1 MMTPDELR
9 ALADALDGCNPYR
22 DSSAVYSVAAYLR
35 AQADAQPVA
44 WRYWREGD
52 AESDWGISSFRE
64 GCELAVRVEPL
75 YAAPAPTNAQREP
88 LSDEQTRALLAE
100 VERLRAAVT
109 ALVPIVEK
117 ERARLAINQ
126 QKAPERMASS
136 YDGLIAPLD
145 AALRLAGINM
155 RSKE

>member
-1 MMTPDELR
+1 MPADDLIALLR
-9 ALADALDGCNPYR
+9 NPAR
-22 DSSAVYSVAAYLR
+22 GASATTR
-35 AQADAQPVA
+35 
-44 WRYWREGD
+44 
-52 AESDWGISSFRE
+52 
-64 GCELAVRVEPL
+64 
-75 YAAPAPTNAQREP
+75 YAAVEAI
-88 LSDEQTRALLAE
+88 
-100 VERLRAAVT
+100 ERLRAAVT

>member
-1 MMTPDELR
+1 MSTDYFRTLNACCYKEQCW
-9 ALADALDGCNPYR
+9 AAAAER
-22 DSSAVYSVAAYLR
+22 DK
-35 AQADAQPVA
+35 
-44 WRYWREGD
+44 
-52 AESDWGISSFRE
+52 
-64 GCELAVRVEPL
+64 
-75 YAAPAPTNAQREP
+75 
-88 LSDEQTRALLAE
+88 LLAE